1 MVKNFFITN
10 SKNMV
15 NQIKLISLLLMT
27 SVLFGCAN
35 NEETAEEAYINDV
48 VRAYETA
55 QTAVVAGN
63 YRRAIGLFETI
74 QSRFPFSE
82 LSNQIQMEL
91 MYAYYK
97 SGAKEETIDQ
107 TEAFIRENPTSPNID
122 YALYIQALAHFEDQ
136 PDFLERTF
144 NKDMNKRP
152 PLDVEKSFS
161 ILERLVTRYPASEY
175 AADAELRMV
184 FLKNRLAAYE
194 NIVADYYI
202 RSGAYVAAL
211 NRAKDALERYNG
223 VPSNEESLKI
233 MLEAYENLGMNELA
247 SDTRSVLSQ
256 NYNDNSGDSYYSN
269 SSRIEDNMFTPSP
282 TSIAATNTNNEEISG
297 DDNVGTEKEVPK
309 FWQAIKTLLP
319 KLPNKSN

>member
-15 NQIKLISLLLMT
+15 NQIKIISLLLIT

-122 YALYIQALAHFEDQ
+122 YALYIQA
-136 PDFLERTF
+136 
-144 NKDMNKRP
+144 
-152 PLDVEKSFS
+152 
-161 ILERLVTRYPASEY
+161 
-175 AADAELRMV
+175 
-184 FLKNRLAAYE
+184 
-194 NIVADYYI
+194 
-202 RSGAYVAAL
+202 
-211 NRAKDALERYNG
+211 
-223 VPSNEESLKI
+223 
-233 MLEAYENLGMNELA
+233 
-247 SDTRSVLSQ
+247 
-256 NYNDNSGDSYYSN
+256 
-269 SSRIEDNMFTPSP
+269 
-282 TSIAATNTNNEEISG
+282 
-297 DDNVGTEKEVPK
+297 
-309 FWQAIKTLLP
+309 
-319 KLPNKSN
+319 

>member
-1 MVKNFFITN
+1 MVYQ
-10 SKNMV
+10 S
-15 NQIKLISLLLMT
+15 KLISLLLIT
-27 SVLFGCAN
+27 LVLFGCAN

-55 QTAVVAGN
+55 QAAVVAGN

-144 NKDMNKRP
+144 NKNMNMRP

-184 FLKNRLAAYE
+184 FLKNRLASYE

-223 VPSNEESLKI
+223 IPSNKESLEI
-233 MLEAYENLGMNELA
+233 MLEAYEKLGMNELA
-247 SDTRSVLSQ
+247 NDTRSVLNQ
-256 NYNDNSGDSYYSN
+256 NYSDKSIDSYYSSN
-269 SSRIEDNMFTPSP
+269 AKLVDNMFTSSP
-282 TSIAATNTNNEEISG
+282 TSIAATNTSTEEVDGSE
-297 DDNVGTEKEVPK
+297 NVATKKEVPK

>member
-15 NQIKLISLLLMT
+15 NQIKLNSLLLIAL
-27 SVLFGCAN
+27 VLFGCAN

-55 QTAVVAGN
+55 QAAVVAGN

-136 PDFLERTF
+136 PDFLERSF

-194 NIVADYYI
+194 NFVADYYI

-247 SDTRSVLSQ
+247 SDTRSVLNQ
-256 NYNDNSGDSYYSN
+256 NYTDNSGDSYYSN
-269 SSRIEDNMFTPSP
+269 SSGIVDNMFTPSS

-297 DDNVGTEKEVPK
+297 DNVGTEKEVPK

>member
-1 MVKNFFITN
+1 MVYQ
-10 SKNMV
+10 S
-15 NQIKLISLLLMT
+15 KLISLLLIT
-27 SVLFGCAN
+27 LVLFGCAS

-55 QTAVVAGN
+55 QAAVVAGN

-144 NKDMNKRP
+144 NKNMNMRP

-184 FLKNRLAAYE
+184 FLKNRLASYE

-223 VPSNEESLKI
+223 IPSNKESLEI
-233 MLEAYENLGMNELA
+233 MLEAYEKLGMNELA
-247 SDTRSVLSQ
+247 NDTRSVLNQ
-256 NYNDNSGDSYYSN
+256 NYSDKSIDSYYSSN
-269 SSRIEDNMFTPSP
+269 AKLVDNMFTSSP
-282 TSIAATNTNNEEISG
+282 TSIAATNTSTKEVDGSE
-297 DDNVGTEKEVPK
+297 NVAPKKKVPK